1 MMLNQPQG
9 NQIGSDDSQQG
20 SRNHPAVGAVPVPT
34 PTRMGIAGPGLTRL
48 PRFAIWEGRSVPSRV
63 GGSSYRYRTLW
74 LRQQNAIAG

>member
-34 PTRMGIAGPGLTRL
+34 PTRMGIVRAAR
-48 PRFAIWEGRSVPSRV
+48 R
-63 GGSSYRYRTLW
+63 GGGKTGTSLGVQSPAVLVKARYLGTVRELA
-74 LRQQNAIAG
+74 R